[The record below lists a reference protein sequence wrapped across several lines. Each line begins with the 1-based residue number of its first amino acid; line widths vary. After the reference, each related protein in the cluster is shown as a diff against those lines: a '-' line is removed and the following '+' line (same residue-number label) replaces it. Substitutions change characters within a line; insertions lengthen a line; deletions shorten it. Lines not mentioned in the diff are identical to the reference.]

1 MTEAVLE
8 FIEGIAVIKSY
19 NLLGEKSKELSQNF
33 RESRDKSIS
42 FEETV
47 TPWISGLNVIYA
59 LGIVGIFLYG
69 VIAYTSGTLSLT
81 YVMGMLLFVL
91 EVFNPL
97 KTLFME
103 SANLAVM
110 ESLSG

>member
-1 MTEAVLE
+1 M
-8 FIEGIAVIKSY
+8 
-19 NLLGEKSKELSQNF
+19 
-33 RESRDKSIS
+33 
-42 FEETV
+42 
-47 TPWISGLNVIYA
+47 
-59 LGIVGIFLYG
+59 
-69 VIAYTSGTLSLT
+69 T

-110 ESLSG
+110 ESCLDRLEEVLCEKNFTGYWH